1 MGQYTKALA
10 IYRETSR
17 LAWESVAGELA
28 EVDRRIFGIIASQNG
43 ATCDEIEV
51 VTGFKYQTA
60 AAQIRHMT
68 EAGLLRAGE
77 QKRPTRSGRKAIVW
91 VLGLRRPEQP
101 DLFAS

>member
-1 MGQYTKALA
+1 MKYSRAVA

-17 LAWESVAGELA
+17 LAWESVAAELS
-28 EVDRRIFGIIASQNG
+28 EIDRRIFEIIARHG

-51 VTGFKYQTA
+51 MTGFKHQTA

-77 QKRPTRSGRKAIVW
+77 EKRPTRSGRKAIVW
-91 VLGLRRPEQP
+91 ILAPRAPEQI
-101 DLFAS
+101 DLFAG